1 MSHYV
6 LCWFLPPGLMAEI
19 ESDTKAYDEA
29 LYPRPA
35 SESDEDS
42 EQSMADSEQSMV
54 DSTED
59 HTSVNME
66 EESDNEK
73 AILDDFTCIICAQAL
88 VDPMTL
94 HCGHSF
100 CQLCLAGVWAS
111 RHRAHPLY
119 LQCPVCRQS
128 WKNFPAINIQLRW
141 DWKLKIPHWFCEHNG
156 GGAQWGWGT
165 GVKVNQ

>member
-1 MSHYV
+1 
-6 LCWFLPPGLMAEI
+6 MAEI
-19 ESDTKAYDEA
+19 ESDTKTYDEA

-73 AILDDFTCIICAQAL
+73 AILDDFTSLRHMQVHFTTHNKECIISNYSY
-88 VDPMTL
+88 TT
-94 HCGHSF
+94 GT
-100 CQLCLAGVWAS
+100 
-111 RHRAHPLY
+111 AHY
-119 LQCPVCRQS
+119 
-128 WKNFPAINIQLRW
+128 
-141 DWKLKIPHWFCEHNG
+141 KIAWLF
-156 GGAQWGWGT
+156 
-165 GVKVNQ
+165 

>member
-1 MSHYV
+1 MLNYESLHVV
-6 LCWFLPPGLMAEI
+6 LIPPPPGLMAEI

-100 CQLCLAGVWAS
+100 CQLCLAGVWVS
-111 RHRAHPLY
+111 RRRAHPLY

-128 WKNFPAINIQLRW
+128 WKNFPAINIQLR
-141 DWKLKIPHWFCEHNG
+141 
-156 GGAQWGWGT
+156 
-165 GVKVNQ
+165 